1 MIAKGHQEKLIRLLN
16 GESIPFSSLPESLRQ
31 TLFEE
36 QQLTVSAHGTR
47 QILRALDTDALRTFL
62 SSHFEEL
69 RSWKEKTEII
79 GDMGSRAEQ
88 AASSGNSKL
97 EKVRSC
103 PGFMVNSYEPISVK
117 IHGSEVTV
125 YPAEGTMLFIA
136 DWQSF
141 SIPTDVLV
149 IGVENME
156 NFRKV
161 TRQKYLFENF
171 GKVLFVSRYPQS
183 SDLRE
188 WLKQIPNRYLHF
200 GDFDLA
206 GINIFITEFYCHLGK
221 RSEFF
226 VPKDIEER
234 LANGSAERYNSQA
247 QFIEKQIQD
256 ERLLPL
262 YNMIQSYHRC
272 YDQEGYII

>member
-16 GESIPFSSLPESLRQ
+16 GESIPFSSLPEPLRQ

-36 QQLTVSAHGTR
+36 QLLTVSAHGTR
-47 QILRALDTDALRTFL
+47 QILRSLDTDALRTFL
-62 SSHFEEL
+62 YSHFEEL
-69 RSWKEKTEII
+69 RSWKEKVEII
-79 GDMGSRAEQ
+79 GDIGSRAEQ
-88 AASSGNSKL
+88 AVSSGNSKL

-103 PGFMVNSYEPISVK
+103 PGFMINSYEPICAK
-117 IHGSEVTV
+117 LNGSDITV

-141 SIPTDVLV
+141 SIPADVLV
-149 IGVENME
+149 VGVENME

-161 TRQKYLFENF
+161 ARQRYLFEKF

-206 GINIFITEFYCHLGK
+206 GINIFITEFYCHLGE

-226 VPKDIEER
+226 VPEDIEER

-247 QFIEKQIQD
+247 RFIGKQIQD

-262 YNMIQSYHRC
+262 YNMIQKYHRC
-272 YDQEGYII
+272 YDQEGYIF